1 MIEIASLMHLV
12 LPFAPGCP
20 EPTAVQH
27 LRWAAQRFCERSRIW
42 RSCSDFD
49 VEGGCDE
56 VLCVPS
62 YAQIYEIEQA
72 WFNGSELEARPFGS
86 FGRQCPGNSIPHY
99 ITQSTPK
106 SVKLV
111 PGALEK
117 GGLRLHLFLKPSQD
131 AEDIPDFL
139 SEFEQV
145 LADGALSRIL
155 LIPNQPF
162 TSPDMAGAYGG
173 SFQAELDRNFNRNL
187 RGQQRAPV
195 RTKARYL

>member
-1 MIEIASLMHLV
+1 MIAIADLMHLIQ
-12 LPFAPGCP
+12 PFAPGCP

-42 RSCSDFD
+42 RSCNDFD

-56 VLCVPS
+56 LICVPA

-72 WFNGSELEARPFGS
+72 WFNGSDLEPRPFGS
-86 FGRQCPGNSIPHY
+86 FGRACPGNSIPHY
-99 ITQSTPK
+99 ITQTGPG
-106 SVKLV
+106 SVRLV

-117 GGLRLHLFLKPSQD
+117 GALRLHLFLKPSQD
-131 AEDIPDFL
+131 AEDIPAFL

-155 LIPNQPF
+155 MLPNQPF
-162 TSPDMAGAYGG
+162 TSPDMAGAYNG

-195 RTKARYL
+195 RTQARFL